1 MTASQS
7 SSPVS
12 ALDNAGAMLE
22 REQAAQSFRATLTI
36 SLITFVV
43 MVPVT
48 MMVAPLKELIA
59 VRYAA
64 SAFWTH
70 SFMSVNMIGAILA
83 APFIGLLA
91 DRNRSRKRIAAIA
104 LAADAVLLSAMAA
117 MPSLALILVVRFL
130 EGAAHIL
137 ALSTLMAIAS
147 GWAAAHRRGRT
158 MGIVGAAMMFG
169 SACGTRAGGLVWQH
183 APGSVFQIAG
193 VLAAAAALATLLFVA
208 ESPGRSRAHSLQR
221 IRDVFGLLRTHP
233 RLMIAYAYAF
243 IDRLCVGVVITT
255 FGLFLADVHGLDPSA
270 RSRLL
275 LMFLLPFALLV
286 YPAGR
291 LVDRIGR
298 VWPMALGSIAFGLT
312 FASYGVLSL
321 NGLYIA
327 MILSGIFSAA
337 MFAPN
342 LTLCADF
349 VPPAQRGAG
358 FTGFNV
364 AGSLGFVLGPLLAG
378 GLFTLL
384 ARDGTAVSAYRTT
397 FIATGSAEILCA
409 LMTFP
414 LLLKLRKTGITE

>member
-1 MTASQS
+1 MTLSQS
-7 SSPVS
+7 PSSVG
-12 ALDNAGAMLE
+12 ALNNVATMLD
-22 REQAAQSFRATLTI
+22 REQTTQSFRATLTI
-36 SLITFVV
+36 SLLTFVV

-59 VRYAA
+59 VRYGA

-83 APFIGLLA
+83 APFIGMLA

-104 LAADAVLLSAMAA
+104 LAVDAVLLSAMGL
-117 MPSLALILVVRFL
+117 MPNLSLILGVRFL

-147 GWAAAHRRGRT
+147 GWALEGCRGRT
-158 MGIVGAAMMFG
+158 MGIIGAAMMFG
-169 SACGTRAGGLVWQH
+169 TACGTRVGGLVWQH
-183 APGSVFQIAG
+183 MPGWTFQIAG
-193 VLAAAAALATLLFVA
+193 MLAAAAAFGTLTFVA
-208 ESPGRSRAHSLQR
+208 ESPQRDRAPSRRL
-221 IRDVFGLLRTHP
+221 RDIFGLVRTYP
-233 RLMIAYAYAF
+233 KLMIAYAYAF

-255 FGLFLADVHGLDPSA
+255 FCLFLADAHGLDPSA
-270 RSRLL
+270 RSKLL
-275 LMFLLPFALLV
+275 VMFLLPFALLV

-291 LVDRIGR
+291 LADRIGR
-298 VWPMALGSIAFGLT
+298 VWPMALGSIAFGLI

-327 MILSGIFSAA
+327 MVFSGIFSAM

-349 VPPAQRGAG
+349 VPAAQRGAG

-384 ARDGTAVSAYRTT
+384 SSYGTTAFAYRIT
-397 FIATGSAEILCA
+397 FFATGAAEVLCA
-409 LMTFP
+409 LVTLP
-414 LLLKLRKTGITE
+414 WLLKLRKNGITQ

>member
-1 MTASQS
+1 MTVSQA
-7 SSPVS
+7 PTPAG
-12 ALDNAGAMLE
+12 ALDDVGTLLH
-22 REQAAQSFRATLTI
+22 REQITQSFRATLTI
-36 SLITFVV
+36 SLLTFVV

-104 LAADAVLLSAMAA
+104 LAADAVLLSAMGL
-117 MPSLALILVVRFL
+117 MPSLTLILAMRFL

-147 GWAAAHRRGRT
+147 GWALKHRRGRT

-169 SACGTRAGGLVWQH
+169 TACGTRVGGLVWQH
-183 APGSVFQIAG
+183 MPGWTFQIAG
-193 VLAAAAALATLLFVA
+193 MLAAAAAFGTLMFVA
-208 ESPGRSRAHSLQR
+208 ESPRRDRAPSRR
-221 IRDVFGLLRTHP
+221 MRDLFGLVRTYP
-233 RLMIAYAYAF
+233 KLMIAYAYAF

-255 FGLFLADVHGLDPSA
+255 FGLFLADAHGLDPSA

-275 LMFLLPFALLV
+275 VMFLLPFALLV

-291 LVDRIGR
+291 LADRIGR
-298 VWPMALGSIAFGLT
+298 IWPMALGSVAFGLT
-312 FASYGVLSL
+312 FASYGILPL

-327 MILSGIFSAA
+327 MVLSGIFSAA

-349 VPPAQRGAG
+349 VPQAQRGAG

-378 GLFTLL
+378 GLFTVL
-384 ARDGTAVSAYRTT
+384 ASHGTAASAYSVT
-397 FIATGSAEILCA
+397 FIATGSAEVLCA
-409 LMTFP
+409 LVTLP
-414 LLLKLRKTGITE
+414 LLLKLGKTGITR

>member
-1 MTASQS
+1 MSATQTTSSLALSQDIDLAAKS
-7 SSPVS
+7 
-12 ALDNAGAMLE
+12 
-22 REQAAQSFRATLTI
+22 QHAAQALRATVVV
-36 SLITFVV
+36 SLLTFVA

-91 DRNRSRKRIAAIA
+91 DRHRSRKRIATIA
-104 LAADAVLLSAMAA
+104 LAVDAVLLSSMGL
-117 MPSLALILVVRFL
+117 MPNLALILTVRFF

-137 ALSTLMAIAS
+137 ALSTLMAIAA
-147 GWAAAHRRGRT
+147 GWALDNRRGRT

-169 SACGTRAGGLVWQH
+169 TACGTRVGGLVWQH
-183 APGSVFQIAG
+183 LPGWTFHVAG
-193 VLAAAAALATLLFVA
+193 MLAATAAFGTLLFVA
-208 ESPGRSRAHSLQR
+208 ESPEGRKTARRMGHA
-221 IRDVFGLLRTHP
+221 IGLLRDHP
-233 RLMIAYAYAF
+233 KLLIAYAYAF

-255 FGLFLADVHGLDPSA
+255 FALFLADAHGLDPAA

-275 LMFLLPFALLV
+275 VMFLLPFAVLV

-298 VWPMALGSIAFGLT
+298 IWPMALGSVAFGLT
-312 FASYGVLSL
+312 FAAYGFLSL
-321 NGLYIA
+321 RGLQIA
-327 MILSGIFSAA
+327 MVLSGIFSAA

-342 LTLCADF
+342 LTLCSDLT
-349 VPPAQRGAG
+349 PAAKRGAG

-384 ARDGTAVSAYRTT
+384 ASHTTTTVAYRTT
-397 FIATGSAEILCA
+397 FLAAGAMEILCA
-409 LMTFP
+409 LVTLPM
-414 LLLKLRKTGITE
+414 LLRLKRTGTTR